1 MAINIPIISSLNAA
15 GFDKA
20 KKEFQSLQG
29 FGAKSGFLLK
39 NAMVPAAGAVTALAG
54 GLALAA
60 KAAIADEQSTKLLET
75 QLRATL
81 GPNQAL
87 ADSMADFVDQTQLA
101 SGVADD
107 ELRPALAGLVRFTGD
122 AAKAQDLLTLSV
134 DASIATGKD
143 LTTVSTAIGK
153 AYDGNFTA
161 LKRLGVPLDENIIK
175 TKDFKAA
182 QEALTAQFGG
192 AAAANAN
199 TYAGRL
205 AILKIRFDEMVEAI
219 GYRVLPYLGKM
230 LDEVDKLVTI
240 MDERGLGGVIGELG
254 SRLRRFVDPSQA
266 VLDVLQKN
274 TKETEGFGG
283 KLKQVGFN
291 VANFGSSII
300 NLGSA
305 ITGNSFRLGKLQTD
319 LDKTNEGLALAY
331 ANTRAWSETIL
342 QLDQDQ
348 KRANYQKAVD
358 IEQQRLANAEI
369 AKSTASTKKASEAA
383 KRAAAETAKH
393 TESVRALKEAYDDAV
408 ETVKDQFAPALMRAN
423 DQLTKATEKY
433 NAFYNATADVVRG
446 VFNVG
451 DAFTTA
457 KDNQEAFNKALGER
471 TTAYAKLSKLTV
483 GTEAYADALLE
494 VAQAEENVAQAS
506 KTKRTFFDV
515 LDEQAAKA
523 NKLAGGIEKLIEAG
537 LDDPALLQSIL
548 SAGADVGLEII
559 NGLLAGGKASIDRL
573 VGISTTINAAADR
586 IAKLTADKWYK
597 SGIDQATKI
606 VEGVNSV
613 IENTEFL
620 LKFAVDPQSVA
631 AIGSQLNTGL
641 NTVFN
646 GGTPTLTTN
655 PFGPVLGSI
664 SAEPNMGGGRVST
677 SSVGASSVTINVN
690 GGDPNAV
697 VSALRTY
704 MRQNGSVPI
713 KVSNIF

>member
-1 MAINIPIISSLNAA
+1 MAINIPIISSLNSA

-122 AAKAQDLLTLSV
+122 AAKAQELLNLSV

-143 LTTVSTAIGK
+143 LSAVSTAIGK

-205 AILKIRFDEMVEAI
+205 QILKIRFDEMVESI
-219 GYRVLPYLGKM
+219 GYRVLPILGRL

-254 SRLRRFVDPSQA
+254 SRLRRFVDPAQA

-369 AKSTASTKKASEAA
+369 AKSTASTNKASEAA
-383 KRAAAETAKH
+383 KRASAANAKH

-408 ETVKDQFAPALMRAN
+408 QTVKDQFSPALMRAN
-423 DQLTKATEKY
+423 DQLTKATDTY
-433 NAFYNATADVVRG
+433 NNFYNATADVVRG
-446 VFNVG
+446 IFNVG
-451 DAFTTA
+451 DAWTTA
-457 KDNQEAFNKALGER
+457 ADSEG
-471 TTAYAKLSKLTV
+471 AK
-483 GTEAYADALLE
+483 
-494 VAQAEENVAQAS
+494 
-506 KTKRTFFDV
+506 TFFGV

-523 NKLAGGIEKLIEAG
+523 GKLATGIEKLIEAG
-537 LDDPALLQSIL
+537 LDDPALLQQIL
-548 SAGADVGLEII
+548 ASGADVGLEII
-559 NGLLAGGKASIDRL
+559 NGLLAGGKASINRL

-586 IAKLTADKWYK
+586 IAKLTADKWYQ
-597 SGIDQATKI
+597 SGIEQAQAI
-606 VEGVNSV
+606 VDGVNSV

-631 AIGSQLNTGL
+631 AIGAQFGTNIG
-641 NTVFN
+641 TVQQ

-664 SAEPNMGGGRVST
+664 NASPNMDGSRVTT
-677 SSVGASSVTINVN
+677 SNVTINVQ

-697 VSALRTY
+697 VSALRSY
-704 MRQNGSVPI
+704 MRTNGSVPI
-713 KVSNIF
+713 RVSNAY

>member
-1 MAINIPIISSLNAA
+1 MAINIPIISSLNSA

-161 LKRLGVPLDENIIK
+161 LKKLGVPLDENIIK

-205 AILKIRFDEMVEAI
+205 AILKIRFDEMVESI
-219 GYRVLPYLGKM
+219 GYRVLPILGKL

-240 MDERGLGGVIGELG
+240 MDERGLGGVIGEVG
-254 SRLRRFVDPSQA
+254 SRLRRFVDPAQA

-369 AKSTASTKKASEAA
+369 AKSTASTNKASEAA
-383 KRAAAETAKH
+383 KRAAAANAKH

-408 ETVKDQFAPALMRAN
+408 QTVKDQFSPALMRAN
-423 DQLTKATEKY
+423 DQLTKATETY
-433 NAFYNATADVVRG
+433 NNFYNATADVVRG
-446 VFNVG
+446 IFNVG
-451 DAFTTA
+451 DAWTTA
-457 KDNQEAFNKALGER
+457 ADSEG
-471 TTAYAKLSKLTV
+471 AK
-483 GTEAYADALLE
+483 
-494 VAQAEENVAQAS
+494 
-506 KTKRTFFDV
+506 TFFGV

-523 NKLAGGIEKLIEAG
+523 GKLATGIEKLIEAG
-537 LDDPALLQSIL
+537 LDDPALLQQIL

-597 SGIDQATKI
+597 SGIDQAQQI
-606 VEGVNSV
+606 VNGVNSV

-664 SAEPNMGGGRVST
+664 NAEPNMGGGRVST
-677 SSVGASSVTINVN
+677 SSVGASNVTINVN

-697 VSALRTY
+697 VSALRSY
-704 MRQNGSVPI
+704 MRTNGSVPI
-713 KVSNIF
+713 RVSNIF

>member
-1 MAINIPIISSLNAA
+1 MAINIPIISSLNSA

-161 LKRLGVPLDENIIK
+161 LKKLGVPLDENIIK

-205 AILKIRFDEMVEAI
+205 AILKIRFDEMVESI
-219 GYRVLPYLGKM
+219 GYRVLPILGRL

-254 SRLRRFVDPSQA
+254 SRLRRFVDPAQA

-283 KLKQVGFN
+283 KLKQVAFN

-319 LDKTNEGLALAY
+319 LDKTNQGLALAY

-369 AKSTASTKKASEAA
+369 AKSTASTNKASEAA
-383 KRAAAETAKH
+383 KRAAAANAKH

-408 ETVKDQFAPALMRAN
+408 QTVKDQFSPALMRAN
-423 DQLTKATEKY
+423 DQLTKATDTY
-433 NAFYNATADVVRG
+433 NNFYNATADVVRG
-446 VFNVG
+446 IFNVG
-451 DAFTTA
+451 DAWTTA
-457 KDNQEAFNKALGER
+457 ADSEG
-471 TTAYAKLSKLTV
+471 AK
-483 GTEAYADALLE
+483 
-494 VAQAEENVAQAS
+494 
-506 KTKRTFFDV
+506 TFFGV

-523 NKLAGGIEKLIEAG
+523 GKLATGIEKLIEAG
-537 LDDPALLQSIL
+537 LDDPALLQQIL

-559 NGLLAGGKASIDRL
+559 NGLLAGGKASINRL

-586 IAKLTADKWYK
+586 IAKLTADKWYQ
-597 SGIDQATKI
+597 SGIDQAQQI
-606 VEGVNSV
+606 VDGVNSV

-620 LKFAVDPQSVA
+620 LKFAVDPESVA
-631 AIGSQLNTGL
+631 AIGAQFGTNIG
-641 NTVFN
+641 TVQQ

-655 PFGPVLGSI
+655 PFGPILGSI
-664 SAEPNMGGGRVST
+664 NAQPNMDGSRVTT
-677 SSVGASSVTINVN
+677 SNVTINVQ

-697 VSALRTY
+697 VSALRSY
-704 MRQNGSVPI
+704 MRTNGSVPI
-713 KVSNIF
+713 RVSNAY

>member
-1 MAINIPIISSLNAA
+1 MAINIPIISSLNTK
-15 GFDKA
+15 GFDSA

-54 GLALAA
+54 GLAMAA

-161 LKRLGVPLDENIIK
+161 LKKLGVPLDENIIK

-205 AILKIRFDEMVEAI
+205 QILKIRFDEMVESI
-219 GYRVLPYLGKM
+219 GYRVLPILGRL

-254 SRLRRFVDPSQA
+254 SRLRRFVDPTQA

-274 TKETEGFGG
+274 TKETEGFGA

-331 ANTRAWSETIL
+331 ANTRAWSETLL

-369 AKSTASTKKASEAA
+369 AKSTASTNKASEAA
-383 KRAAAETAKH
+383 KRAAAANAKH

-408 ETVKDQFAPALMRAN
+408 QTVKDQFSPALMRAN
-423 DQLTKATEKY
+423 DQLTKATDTY
-433 NAFYNATADVVRG
+433 NNFYNATADVVRG
-446 VFNVG
+446 IFNVG
-451 DAFTTA
+451 EAWTTA
-457 KDNQEAFNKALGER
+457 ADSEG
-471 TTAYAKLSKLTV
+471 AK
-483 GTEAYADALLE
+483 
-494 VAQAEENVAQAS
+494 
-506 KTKRTFFDV
+506 TFFGV

-537 LDDPALLQSIL
+537 LDDPALLQQIL

-559 NGLLAGGKASIDRL
+559 NGLLAGGKASINRL

-586 IAKLTADKWYK
+586 IAKLTADKWYQ
-597 SGIDQATKI
+597 SGIDQAQAI
-606 VEGVNSV
+606 VDGVNSV

-620 LKFAVDPQSVA
+620 LKFAVDPESVK
-631 AIGSQLNTGL
+631 AIGAQFGTNIG
-641 NTVFN
+641 TVQQ

-664 SAEPNMGGGRVST
+664 NAQPNMDGSRVTT
-677 SSVGASSVTINVN
+677 SNVTINVQ

-697 VSALRTY
+697 VSALRSY
-704 MRQNGSVPI
+704 MRTNGSVPI
-713 KVSNIF
+713 RVSNAY

>member
-1 MAINIPIISSLNAA
+1 MAINIPIISSLNSA

-87 ADSMADFVDQTQLA
+87 ADSMANFVDQTQLA

-161 LKRLGVPLDENIIK
+161 LKKLGVPLDENIIK

-205 AILKIRFDEMVEAI
+205 AILKIRFDEMVESI
-219 GYRVLPYLGKM
+219 GYRVLPILGKM

-240 MDERGLGGVIGELG
+240 MDERGLGGVIGEVG
-254 SRLRRFVDPSQA
+254 SRLRRFVDPAQA

-369 AKSTASTKKASEAA
+369 VKSTASTNKASEAA
-383 KRAAAETAKH
+383 KRAAAANAKH
-393 TESVRALKEAYDDAV
+393 TESVRALKEAYDNAV
-408 ETVKDQFAPALMRAN
+408 ETVKDQFSPALMRAN
-423 DQLTKATEKY
+423 DQLTKATETY
-433 NAFYNATADVVRG
+433 NNFYNATADVVRG
-446 VFNVG
+446 IFNVG
-451 DAFTTA
+451 DAWTTA
-457 KDNQEAFNKALGER
+457 ADSEG
-471 TTAYAKLSKLTV
+471 AK
-483 GTEAYADALLE
+483 
-494 VAQAEENVAQAS
+494 
-506 KTKRTFFDV
+506 TFFGV

-523 NKLAGGIEKLIEAG
+523 GKLATGIEKLIEAG
-537 LDDPALLQSIL
+537 LDDPALLQQIL

-559 NGLLAGGKASIDRL
+559 NGLLAGGKASINRL

-586 IAKLTADKWYK
+586 IAKLTADKWYQ
-597 SGIDQATKI
+597 SGIDQAQAI
-606 VEGVNSV
+606 VDGVNSV

-620 LKFAVDPQSVA
+620 LKFAVDPASVA
-631 AIGSQLNTGL
+631 AIGAQFGANIG
-641 NTVFN
+641 TVQA
-646 GGTPTLTTN
+646 GGTPTLTSN
-655 PFGPVLGSI
+655 PFGGVLGSI
-664 SAEPNMGGGRVST
+664 NTSTNRDMSAFGGGNVST
-677 SSVGASSVTINVN
+677 SNVTINVQ

-697 VSALRTY
+697 VSALRSY
-704 MRQNGSVPI
+704 MRTNGSVPI
-713 KVSNIF
+713 RVSNAY

>member
-1 MAINIPIISSLNAA
+1 MAINIPIISSLNSA

-87 ADSMADFVDQTQLA
+87 ADSMANFVDQTQLA
-101 SGVADD
+101 TGVADD

-122 AAKAQDLLTLSV
+122 ATKAQELLNLSV

-143 LTTVSTAIGK
+143 LSAVSTAIGK

-161 LKRLGVPLDENIIK
+161 LKKLGVPLDENIIK

-205 AILKIRFDEMVEAI
+205 AILKIRFDEMVESI
-219 GYRVLPYLGKM
+219 GYRVLPILGKL
-230 LDEVDKLVTI
+230 LDEVDKLVNI

-254 SRLRRFVDPSQA
+254 SRLRRFVDPAQA

-369 AKSTASTKKASEAA
+369 AKSTASTNKASEAA
-383 KRAAAETAKH
+383 KRAAAANAKH
-393 TESVRALKEAYDDAV
+393 TESVRALKEAYDNAV
-408 ETVKDQFAPALMRAN
+408 ETVKDQFSPALMRAN
-423 DQLTKATEKY
+423 DQLTKATETY
-433 NAFYNATADVVRG
+433 NNFYNATADVVRG
-446 VFNVG
+446 IFDVG
-451 DAFTTA
+451 AAWTTA
-457 KDNQEAFNKALGER
+457 ADSEG
-471 TTAYAKLSKLTV
+471 AKS
-483 GTEAYADALLE
+483 
-494 VAQAEENVAQAS
+494 
-506 KTKRTFFDV
+506 FFGV
-515 LDEQAAKA
+515 LDDQAKKA
-523 NKLAGGIEKLIEAG
+523 GDLAVGIEKLIEAG

-548 SAGADVGLEII
+548 ASGADVGLEII

-573 VGISTTINAAADR
+573 VGISSTINAAADR
-586 IAKLTADKWYK
+586 IAKITADKWYK
-597 SGIDQATKI
+597 SGVDQAQAI
-606 VEGVNSV
+606 VNGVNSV

-620 LKFAVDPQSVA
+620 LKFAIDPESVA
-631 AIGSQLNTGL
+631 AIGAQFGTNIG
-641 NTVFN
+641 TVQA
-646 GGTPTLTTN
+646 GGVPTLTSN
-655 PFGPVLGSI
+655 PFGGVLGSI
-664 SAEPNMGGGRVST
+664 NTSTNADMSRFGGGNVST
-677 SSVGASSVTINVN
+677 SSVTINVN

-697 VSALRTY
+697 VDALRRYNRANGPIPITTY
-704 MRQNGSVPI
+704 G
-713 KVSNIF
+713 

>member
-1 MAINIPIISSLNAA
+1 MAINIPIISSLNTK
-15 GFDKA
+15 GFDAA

-54 GLALAA
+54 GLAMAA

-161 LKRLGVPLDENIIK
+161 LKKLGVPLDENIIK

-230 LDEVDKLVTI
+230 LDEVDKLINI
-240 MDERGLGGVIGELG
+240 MDERGLGGVIGEVG
-254 SRLRRFVDPSQA
+254 SRLRRFVDPAQA

-274 TKETEGFGG
+274 TKETDGFGA

-291 VANFGSSII
+291 VANFGSSVI

-331 ANTRAWSETIL
+331 ANTRAWSETLL

-369 AKSTASTKKASEAA
+369 AKSTASTNKASEAA
-383 KRAAAETAKH
+383 KRAAAANAKH

-408 ETVKDQFAPALMRAN
+408 QTVKDQFSPALMRAN
-423 DQLTKATEKY
+423 DQLTKATDTY
-433 NAFYNATADVVRG
+433 NNFYNATADVVRG
-446 VFNVG
+446 IFNVG
-451 DAFTTA
+451 EAWTTA
-457 KDNQEAFNKALGER
+457 ADSEG
-471 TTAYAKLSKLTV
+471 AK
-483 GTEAYADALLE
+483 
-494 VAQAEENVAQAS
+494 
-506 KTKRTFFDV
+506 TFFGV

-537 LDDPALLQSIL
+537 LDDPALLQQIL
-548 SAGADVGLEII
+548 GAGADVGLEII
-559 NGLLAGGKASIDRL
+559 NGLLAGGKASINRL

-597 SGIDQATKI
+597 SGIDQAQAI
-606 VEGVNSV
+606 VDGVNSV

-620 LKFAVDPQSVA
+620 LKFAVDPTSVA
-631 AIGSQLNTGL
+631 AIGEQLDAGL
-641 NTVFN
+641 GAVF
-646 GGTPTLTTN
+646 GGAPAPAPIIN

-664 SAEPNMGGGRVST
+664 NATPNMDGSRVST
-677 SSVGASSVTINVN
+677 SNVTINVQ

-697 VSALRTY
+697 VSALRSY
-704 MRQNGSVPI
+704 MRTNGSVPI
-713 KVSNIF
+713 RVSNAY

>member
-1 MAINIPIISSLNAA
+1 MAINIPIISSLNSA

-54 GLALAA
+54 GLAMAA

-122 AAKAQDLLTLSV
+122 AAKAQELLNLSV

-143 LTTVSTAIGK
+143 LSAVSTAIGK

-161 LKRLGVPLDENIIK
+161 LKKLGVPLDENIIK

-205 AILKIRFDEMVEAI
+205 QILKIRFDEMVESI
-219 GYRVLPYLGKM
+219 GYRVLPILGRL

-254 SRLRRFVDPSQA
+254 SRLRRFVDPAQA

-369 AKSTASTKKASEAA
+369 AKSTASTNKASEAA
-383 KRAAAETAKH
+383 KRAAAANAKH

-408 ETVKDQFAPALMRAN
+408 QTVKDQFSPALMRAN
-423 DQLTKATEKY
+423 DQLTKATETY
-433 NAFYNATADVVRG
+433 NNFYNATRDVVSG
-446 VFNVG
+446 IFNVG
-451 DAFTTA
+451 EAWTTA
-457 KDNQEAFNKALGER
+457 ADSEG
-471 TTAYAKLSKLTV
+471 AK
-483 GTEAYADALLE
+483 
-494 VAQAEENVAQAS
+494 
-506 KTKRTFFDV
+506 TFFGV

-523 NKLAGGIEKLIEAG
+523 GKLAGGIEKLIEAG
-537 LDDPALLQSIL
+537 LDDPALLQQIL
-548 SAGADVGLEII
+548 GAGADVGLEII

-573 VGISTTINAAADR
+573 VGISSTINAAADR
-586 IAKLTADKWYK
+586 IAKITADKWYK
-597 SGIDQATKI
+597 SGVDQAQQI
-606 VEGVNSV
+606 VNGVNSV

-620 LKFAVDPQSVA
+620 LKFAVDPASVA
-631 AIGSQLNTGL
+631 AIGAQFGANIG
-641 NTVFN
+641 TVQA
-646 GGTPTLTTN
+646 GGVPTLTSN
-655 PFGPVLGSI
+655 PFGGVLGSI
-664 SAEPNMGGGRVST
+664 NTSTNADMSQFGGGNVS
-677 SSVGASSVTINVN
+677 SSSVTINVN

-697 VSALRTY
+697 VSALRSY
-704 MRQNGSVPI
+704 MRTNGSVPI

>member
-1 MAINIPIISSLNAA
+1 MAINIPIISSLNTK
-15 GFDKA
+15 GFDSA

-54 GLALAA
+54 GLAMAA

-101 SGVADD
+101 TGVADD

-122 AAKAQDLLTLSV
+122 ATKAQELLTLSI
-134 DASIATGKD
+134 DASKATSKD
-143 LTTVSTAIGK
+143 LAQVSTAIGK

-161 LKRLGVPLDENIIK
+161 LKKLGVPLDENIIK

-205 AILKIRFDEMVEAI
+205 AILKIRFDEMVESV
-219 GYRVLPYLGKM
+219 GYKVLPILGKL
-230 LDEVDKLVTI
+230 LDEVDKLITI

-254 SRLRRFVDPSQA
+254 SRLRRFVDPAQA
-266 VLDVLQKN
+266 VLGVLQKN
-274 TKETEGFGG
+274 TKQTDGFGA

-319 LDKTNEGLALAY
+319 LDKTNESLALAY
-331 ANTRAWSETIL
+331 SNTRAWSETLL

-358 IEQQRLANAEI
+358 IEQQRLANLEI
-369 AKSTASTKKASEAA
+369 AKSTASTKKATDAA
-383 KRAAAETAKH
+383 KKAADATAKH
-393 TESVRALKEAYDDAV
+393 AESVRALKEAYDNAV
-408 ETVKDQFAPALMRAN
+408 QTVKDKFSPALMRAN
-423 DQLTKATEKY
+423 EQLSKATENY
-433 NAFYNATADVVRG
+433 NNFYNATADVVRG
-446 VFNVG
+446 IFNVG
-451 DAFTTA
+451 EAWTTA
-457 KDNQEAFNKALGER
+457 ADSEG
-471 TTAYAKLSKLTV
+471 AKS
-483 GTEAYADALLE
+483 
-494 VAQAEENVAQAS
+494 
-506 KTKRTFFDV
+506 FFGV
-515 LDEQAAKA
+515 LDEQATKA
-523 NKLAGGIEKLIEAG
+523 GQLAAGIENLIAAG
-537 LDDPALLQSIL
+537 LDDPELLKSIL
-548 SAGADVGLEII
+548 DSGADVGLEII
-559 NGLLAGGKASIDRL
+559 KGLLAGGKASIDRL
-573 VGISTTINAAADR
+573 LGISTTINAAADR
-586 IAKLTADKWYK
+586 IAKLTADKWFK
-597 SGIDQATKI
+597 SGVDQAQKI

-613 IENTEFL
+613 IADTEFL
-620 LKFAVDPQSVA
+620 LKFAIDPESVA
-631 AIGSQLNTGL
+631 AIGAQLDASLG
-641 NTVFN
+641 TVF
-646 GGTPTLTTN
+646 GGGAAPAPTTN

-664 SAEPNMGGGRVST
+664 NASPNMGGGRVSAA
-677 SSVGASSVTINVN
+677 SVGDSNVTINVN
-690 GGDPNAV
+690 GGDPNSV

-713 KVSNIF
+713 KVSNIY

>member
-1 MAINIPIISSLNAA
+1 MAINIPIISSLNTA

-54 GLALAA
+54 GLAMAA

-122 AAKAQDLLTLSV
+122 AAKAQELLTLSI
-134 DASIATGKD
+134 DASKATGKD
-143 LTTVSTAIGK
+143 LAAVSTAIGR
-153 AYDGNFTA
+153 AYDGNFTS
-161 LKRLGVPLDENIIK
+161 LKKLGVPLDENIIK

-205 AILKIRFDEMVEAI
+205 AILKIRFDEMVESI
-219 GYRVLPYLGKM
+219 GYKVLPILGKL

-254 SRLRRFVDPSQA
+254 SRLRRFVDPAQA

-274 TKETEGFGG
+274 TKETDGFGA

-319 LDKTNEGLALAY
+319 LDKTNSGLALAY
-331 ANTRAWSETIL
+331 ANTRAWSETLL

-369 AKSTASTKKASEAA
+369 AKSTASTNKASEAA
-383 KRAAAETAKH
+383 KRAAAANAKH
-393 TESVRALKEAYDDAV
+393 TESVRALKEAYDNAV
-408 ETVKDQFAPALMRAN
+408 ETVKDQFSPALMRAN
-423 DQLTKATEKY
+423 DQLTKATETY
-433 NAFYNATADVVRG
+433 NNFYNATADVVRG
-446 VFNVG
+446 IFDVG
-451 DAFTTA
+451 AAWTTA
-457 KDNQEAFNKALGER
+457 ADSEG
-471 TTAYAKLSKLTV
+471 AKS
-483 GTEAYADALLE
+483 
-494 VAQAEENVAQAS
+494 
-506 KTKRTFFDV
+506 FFGV
-515 LDEQAAKA
+515 LDDQAKKA
-523 NKLAGGIEKLIEAG
+523 GDLAVGIEKLIEAG

-548 SAGADVGLEII
+548 ASGSDVGLEII

-573 VGISTTINAAADR
+573 VGISSTINAAADR

-597 SGIDQATKI
+597 SGVDQAQAI
-606 VEGVNSV
+606 VNGVNSV

-620 LKFAVDPQSVA
+620 LKFAIDPESVA
-631 AIGSQLNTGL
+631 AIGAQFGTNIG
-641 NTVFN
+641 TVER
-646 GGTPTLTTN
+646 GGTPTLSTN

-664 SAEPNMGGGRVST
+664 NASPNMGGGRVST
-677 SSVGASSVTINVN
+677 ASVGASSVTINVN
-690 GGDPNAV
+690 GGDPNSV
-697 VSALRTY
+697 VDALRRY
-704 MRQNGSVPI
+704 MVTNGTVPI
-713 KVSNIF
+713 RVGG

>member
-1 MAINIPIISSLNAA
+1 MAINIPIISSLNTA

-54 GLALAA
+54 GLAMAA

-122 AAKAQDLLTLSV
+122 ATKAQDLLTLSV

-143 LTTVSTAIGK
+143 LTAVSTAIGK

-161 LKRLGVPLDENIIK
+161 LKKLGVPLDENIIK
-175 TKDFKAA
+175 TKNFKAA

-205 AILKIRFDEMVEAI
+205 AILKIRFDEMVESI
-219 GYRVLPYLGKM
+219 GYRVLPILGKL
-230 LDEVDKLVTI
+230 LDEVDKLVNI

-254 SRLRRFVDPSQA
+254 SRLRRFVDPAQA

-319 LDKTNEGLALAY
+319 LDKTNSGLALAY
-331 ANTRAWSETIL
+331 ANTRAWSETLL

-369 AKSTASTKKASEAA
+369 AKSTASTNKASEAA
-383 KRAAAETAKH
+383 KRAAAANAKH
-393 TESVRALKEAYDDAV
+393 TESVRALKEAYDNAV
-408 ETVKDQFAPALMRAN
+408 ETVKDQFSPALMRAN
-423 DQLTKATEKY
+423 DQLTKATETY
-433 NAFYNATADVVRG
+433 NNFYNATADVVRG
-446 VFNVG
+446 IFDVG
-451 DAFTTA
+451 AAWTTA
-457 KDNQEAFNKALGER
+457 ADSEG
-471 TTAYAKLSKLTV
+471 AK
-483 GTEAYADALLE
+483 
-494 VAQAEENVAQAS
+494 
-506 KTKRTFFDV
+506 TFFGV
-515 LDEQAAKA
+515 LDEQAEKA
-523 NKLAGGIEKLIEAG
+523 GKLAVGIEKLIEAG

-548 SAGADVGLEII
+548 ASGSDVGLEII

-573 VGISTTINAAADR
+573 VGISSTINAAADR

-597 SGIDQATKI
+597 SGVDQAQAI
-606 VEGVNSV
+606 VNGVNSV

-620 LKFAVDPQSVA
+620 LKFAIDPESVA
-631 AIGSQLNTGL
+631 AIGAQFGTNIG
-641 NTVFN
+641 TVER
-646 GGTPTLTTN
+646 GGTPTLSTN

-664 SAEPNMGGGRVST
+664 NASPNMGGGRVST
-677 SSVGASSVTINVN
+677 ASVGASSVTINVN
-690 GGDPNAV
+690 GGDPNSV
-697 VSALRTY
+697 VDALRRY
-704 MRQNGSVPI
+704 MVTNGTVPI
-713 KVSNIF
+713 RVGG

>member
-1 MAINIPIISSLNAA
+1 MAINIPIISSLNTK
-15 GFDKA
+15 GFDSA

-54 GLALAA
+54 GLAMAA

-87 ADSMADFVDQTQLA
+87 ADSVADFVDQTQLA
-101 SGVADD
+101 TGVADD

-122 AAKAQDLLTLSV
+122 ATKAQELLTLSI
-134 DASIATGKD
+134 DASKATGKD
-143 LTTVSTAIGK
+143 LAQVSTAIGK

-161 LKRLGVPLDENIIK
+161 LKKLGVPLDENIIK

-205 AILKIRFDEMVEAI
+205 AILKIRFDEMVESI
-219 GYRVLPYLGKM
+219 GYRVLPFLGKL
-230 LDEVDKLVTI
+230 LDEVDKLITI

-254 SRLRRFVDPSQA
+254 SRLRRFVDPAQA
-266 VLDVLQKN
+266 VFDVLQKN
-274 TKETEGFGG
+274 TKQTDGFGA
-283 KLKQVGFN
+283 KLKQIGFN

-319 LDKTNEGLALAY
+319 LDKTNESLALAY
-331 ANTRAWSETIL
+331 SNTRAWSETLL

-358 IEQQRLANAEI
+358 IEQQRLANLEI
-369 AKSTASTKKASEAA
+369 AKSTASTKKATDAA
-383 KRAAAETAKH
+383 KKAADATAKH
-393 TESVRALKEAYDDAV
+393 AESVRALKEAYDNAV
-408 ETVKDQFAPALMRAN
+408 QAVKDKFSPALMRAN
-423 DQLTKATEKY
+423 EQLSKATENY
-433 NAFYNATADVVRG
+433 NNFYNATADVVRG
-446 VFNVG
+446 IFNVG
-451 DAFTTA
+451 EAWTTA
-457 KDNQEAFNKALGER
+457 ADSEG
-471 TTAYAKLSKLTV
+471 AKS
-483 GTEAYADALLE
+483 
-494 VAQAEENVAQAS
+494 
-506 KTKRTFFDV
+506 FFGV
-515 LDEQAAKA
+515 LDEQATKA
-523 NKLAGGIEKLIEAG
+523 GQLAAGIENLIAAG
-537 LDDPALLQSIL
+537 LDDPELLKSIL
-548 SAGADVGLEII
+548 DSGADVGLEII
-559 NGLLAGGKASIDRL
+559 KGLLAGGKASIDRL
-573 VGISTTINAAADR
+573 LGISTTINAAADR
-586 IAKLTADKWYK
+586 IAKLTADKWFK
-597 SGIDQATKI
+597 SGVDQAQKI

-613 IENTEFL
+613 IADTEFL
-620 LKFAVDPQSVA
+620 LQFAIDPESVA
-631 AIGSQLNTGL
+631 AIGAQLDASLG
-641 NTVFN
+641 TVF
-646 GGTPTLTTN
+646 GGGAAPAPTTN

-664 SAEPNMGGGRVST
+664 NASPNMGGGRVSAA
-677 SSVGASSVTINVN
+677 SVGDSNVTINVN

-697 VSALRTY
+697 VSALRSY

-713 KVSNIF
+713 KVSNIY

>member
-1 MAINIPIISSLNAA
+1 MAINIPIISSLNSA
-15 GFDKA
+15 GFDRA

-122 AAKAQDLLTLSV
+122 ANKAQELLNLSV
-134 DASIATGKD
+134 DASIATGRD
-143 LTTVSTAIGK
+143 LTAVSTALGR
-153 AYDGNFTA
+153 AYGGNFTA
-161 LKRLGVPLDENIIK
+161 LRKLGVPIDENIIK

-205 AILKIRFDEMVEAI
+205 AILKIRFDEMVESI
-219 GYRVLPYLGKM
+219 GYRVLPILGRL

-254 SRLRRFVDPSQA
+254 SRLRRFVDPAQA

-274 TKETEGFGG
+274 TKETDGFGA

-369 AKSTASTKKASEAA
+369 AKSTASTNKASEAA
-383 KRAAAETAKH
+383 KRAAAANAKH

-408 ETVKDQFAPALMRAN
+408 QTVKDQFSPALMRAN
-423 DQLTKATEKY
+423 DQLTKATDTY
-433 NAFYNATADVVRG
+433 NNFYNATRDVVSG
-446 VFNVG
+446 IFDVG
-451 DAFTTA
+451 DAWTTA
-457 KDNQEAFNKALGER
+457 AGSEG
-471 TTAYAKLSKLTV
+471 AK
-483 GTEAYADALLE
+483 
-494 VAQAEENVAQAS
+494 
-506 KTKRTFFDV
+506 TFFGV
-515 LDEQAAKA
+515 LDEQADKA
-523 NKLAGGIEKLIEAG
+523 SKLAIGIEKLIEAG
-537 LDDPALLQSIL
+537 LDDPALLQQIL

-559 NGLLAGGKASIDRL
+559 NGLLAGGKASINRL

-586 IAKLTADKWYK
+586 IAKLTADKWYQ
-597 SGIDQATKI
+597 SGIDQAQAI
-606 VEGVNSV
+606 VDGVNSV

-631 AIGSQLNTGL
+631 AIGAQFGTNIG
-641 NTVFN
+641 TVQQ
-646 GGTPTLTTN
+646 GGTPTLTSN
-655 PFGPVLGSI
+655 PFGGVLGSI
-664 SAEPNMGGGRVST
+664 NASPNMDGSRVTT
-677 SSVGASSVTINVN
+677 SNVTINVQ

-697 VSALRTY
+697 VSALRAY
-704 MRQNGSVPI
+704 MRTNGSVPI
-713 KVSNIF
+713 RVSNAY